1 MITFAFET
9 IGVRRLETRAAMKD
23 EGGAE
28 TLRKLGVLQQGLLR
42 QPFPPNGGYLDHIL
56 WTILDDEWQ
65 AKVIWGGGK
74 LH

>member
-9 IGVRRLETRAAMKD
+9 IGLRRLEVRAAMKND
-23 EGGAE
+23 PSVEL
-28 TLRKLGVLQQGLLR
+28 LRKLGVLPGGMLR
-42 QPFPPNGGYLDHIL
+42 TPFLPDHAYLDRML
-56 WTILDDEWQ
+56 WTILDDQWQ